1 MSILDPLTIAI
12 EEFLISTGA
21 TLPPYS
27 TIFFIFVSIFISL
40 LSNVLYRLVLD
51 LDQVN
56 RDNAMLREHQTKKK
70 LAMSTQDPKL
80 WIRVKRDDKR
90 ITELQQKSTMRGM
103 LPMLLTYGPF
113 IFIFTTLRETFQ
125 HSLNLALNGN
135 AACVE
140 NSTSCGGVAVLPFN
154 AIDAPLIGSWFSP
167 YFHDPTISIAGF
179 GFWYFLTA
187 IVTSNFF
194 LKVLGVNLR
203 GMQSGNQQQMI

>member
-1 MSILDPLTIAI
+1 MSILDPITEAI
-12 EEFLISTGA
+12 ESFLISTGV
-21 TLPPYS
+21 TLPPHS

-40 LSNVLYRLVLD
+40 LSNLLYRLVLD

-56 RDNAMLREHQTKKK
+56 RDNMMLREHQMKKK
-70 LAMSTQDPKL
+70 QAMSTQDAKL

-103 LPMLLTYGPF
+103 LPMLLTYAPF
-113 IFIFTTLRETFQ
+113 IFIFTTLRATFQ
-125 HSLNLALNGN
+125 AEDNVLLNGYG
-135 AACVE
+135 AAC
-140 NSTSCGGVAVLPFN
+140 TPSCGGVAVLPFN
-154 AIDAPLIGSWFSP
+154 AIDAPLVGGWFSP
-167 YFHDPTISIAGF
+167 YALDPSISIAGF